1 MDRLI
6 GGSVLVAI
14 QVVGCE
20 VVRRKDHKLSEIIIG
35 PLSPVLIKSQH
46 ASSSEPLFI
55 MESGYTASKFRFRSL
70 TLLLLGIS
78 LDLVAQLQMLSQ
90 RTPWPTDQSCG
101 PIIHITFFKTFI
113 MHSLSF
119 GGYLLWRSAWL
130 RSCCHDLNSC
140 WMCSRIFNWREFL
153 WISGVGPHF
162 INSLFW
168 FSVLHNKLFLF
179 SPLIRRLL
187 HLQN

>member
-14 QVVGCE
+14 QVVRCE
-20 VVRRKDHKLSEIIIG
+20 VVRRKDHRLSEIIIG

-55 MESGYTASKFRFRSL
+55 MESGYTASKFRFL
-70 TLLLLGIS
+70 TLLLLGVS

-113 MHSLSF
+113 MQSFFWGISSLAICMAQE
-119 GGYLLWRSAWL
+119 LLPQPKFMLNVLPDIQLEIISLNFRSGSTLYKLPVLVLCPAQQAV
-130 RSCCHDLNSC
+130 H
-140 WMCSRIFNWREFL
+140 IFT
-153 WISGVGPHF
+153 SH
-162 INSLFW
+162 
-168 FSVLHNKLFLF
+168 
-179 SPLIRRLL
+179 
-187 HLQN
+187 